1 MKKADRISSLIILG
15 ICAYFFVEARDFSQL
30 SGLFPKVVLV
40 ILASMS
46 IMLFVA
52 TFIRKD
58 DGSVF
63 DSASFRHLPSLFSL
77 LLMVCWGILIPVSGF
92 LVTSLVFFSLITVYL
107 DRNTTGRKKLGRIAL
122 VMGVTLAFF
131 LFFTQVLYV
140 PFPRGFLI

>member
-15 ICAYFFVEARDFSQL
+15 ICAYFFVEAKEFSPL

-40 ILASMS
+40 ILGTMS

-52 TFIRKD
+52 TFVRKD

-63 DSASFRHLPSLFSL
+63 DSASFRHIPSLFSL

-92 LVTSLVFFSLITVYL
+92 LVTSLVFFPLITVYL
-107 DRNTTGRKKLGRIAL
+107 DRNTSGRKKLSRIA
-122 VMGVTLAFF
+122 VVVGVTLVFF

-140 PFPRGFLI
+140 PFPRGFLL